1 MPQQTDPAYATRL
14 SSVPEYSV
22 GSKVR
27 VAGRIL
33 SYDSSNVTILLVDGR
48 IGIRINVSLCLAD
61 DSHAWLSSKLAQVM
75 IIGHLEQPDVSN
87 MPPRTAKNGLFDVT
101 IVQSVVMNAILVNPV
116 PELDI
121 GLWNASLDEM
131 ERVYQ

>member
-1 MPQQTDPAYATRL
+1 
-14 SSVPEYSV
+14 
-22 GSKVR
+22 
-27 VAGRIL
+27 
-33 SYDSSNVTILLVDGR
+33 
-48 IGIRINVSLCLAD
+48 
-61 DSHAWLSSKLAQVM
+61 
-75 IIGHLEQPDVSN
+75 